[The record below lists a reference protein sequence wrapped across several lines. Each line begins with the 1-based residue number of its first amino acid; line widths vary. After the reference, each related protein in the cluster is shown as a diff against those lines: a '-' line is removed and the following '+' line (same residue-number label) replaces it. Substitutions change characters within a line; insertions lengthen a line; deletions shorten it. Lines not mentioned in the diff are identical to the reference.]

1 MAALLVVT
9 VCPAQ
14 VLLERCIFSWVILDG
29 DTHTTA
35 CASTHTGSL
44 EQQYFSERVQSR
56 TRFSIKPLK
65 LQHKGPRRALDFWSL
80 LMSG

>member
-29 DTHTTA
+29 DTHTPA
-35 CASTHTGSL
+35 CVCTHTGSL

-56 TRFSIKPLK
+56 TSLR

-80 LMSG
+80 LISG